1 MGKGKKEQVQ
11 EATLTKKE
19 EKKIRK
25 MKAKIT
31 YHEARGGHRPG
42 QVGDIRPTKENGLKW
57 SPNPEWDTVQDLKQ
71 QIIDIEKAAQART
84 WA

>member
-1 MGKGKKEQVQ
+1 MGKGKKQEQP
-11 EATLTKKE
+11 EATLSKKE
-19 EKKIRK
+19 DKKIRK

-42 QVGDIRPTKENGLKW
+42 QIGDVRPTKENGLKW
-57 SPNPEWDTVQDLKQ
+57 SPNAEWDTVQELKQ
-71 QIIDIEKAAQART
+71 NIIDIEKAAQART